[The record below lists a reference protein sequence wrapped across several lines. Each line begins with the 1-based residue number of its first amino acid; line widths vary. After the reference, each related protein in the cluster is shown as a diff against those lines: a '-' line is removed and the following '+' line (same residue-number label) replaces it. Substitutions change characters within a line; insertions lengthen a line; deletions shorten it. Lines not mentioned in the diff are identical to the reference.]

1 MDTIL
6 SGSCNIRWP
15 GGNYALPMSVYGCP
29 EPDMASWKYGYINI
43 SFTERTDLY
52 EKTLGSIGWNHSFLM
67 LLGPYGPYSY
77 QLNFCTKDPASSTI
91 AATDTPMWPPGKYSI
106 YGTAA
111 GCPEGRDILTLNAPI
126 ATKVVCFSRLLKCL
140 RSLYGKQSGPRSD
153 CYYRSSLFWVH
164 PVCFYT

>member
-15 GGNYALPMSVYGCP
+15 DGNYALPMSVYGCP

-77 QLNFCTKDPASSTI
+77 QLNFCMKDPASSTI
-91 AATDTPMWPPGKYSI
+91 ASTDTPMWPPGKYSI
-106 YGTAA
+106 IGTAA
-111 GCPEGRDILTLNAPI
+111 GCPEGRDILILCRQVILNGCI
-126 ATKVVCFSRLLKCL
+126 SATKEHLAFLSTTNHFIIVIL
-140 RSLYGKQSGPRSD
+140 RK
-153 CYYRSSLFWVH
+153 
-164 PVCFYT
+164 